1 MAMDLKSKKGFSYRG
16 SMYLILTLLVM
27 SLIGGVIIYRNSLL
41 SHIKGNNAVQLDDD
55 IFISIIFIAAA
66 TVAVSLFLAIRIN
79 RNIKRLERLALAMER
94 GEEKESMPK
103 FANDELGDIAR
114 HIIDLYG
121 RLSEASESIKREH
134 DKALHEEQEKL
145 RIKRQL
151 TNNINH
157 ELKTPVAAIQG
168 YLETM
173 TTSQDMTEEERN
185 SFIAKSYAHCQRL
198 TQLLTDVSTITRMED
213 GSSRIEREMVDLH
226 TIVSEIA
233 SDVAL
238 LPDDKRMRMNIA
250 LPSPMPVYGNSTL
263 LVSIIKNLTDNAIAY
278 SGGRDI
284 YIKCLGEQDGMYTI
298 SFADNGIGIE
308 DDHIDYI
315 FERFYRIDKGRSR
328 KLGGTGLGLSIVK
341 NGVLFHG
348 GNIEVKN
355 RKVGGLEFTFTLPKS
370 KREAEAN

>member
-16 SMYLILTLLVM
+16 SMYLILTLLALL
-27 SLIGGVIIYRNSLL
+27 LIGGVIIYRHSLL
-41 SHIKGNNAVQLDDD
+41 SHINGNGAAHLDDG
-55 IFISIIFIAAA
+55 IFVSIIFIAAA

-79 RNIKRLERLALAMER
+79 RNIKNLEHLALAMER

-114 HIIDLYG
+114 HIIDLYT
-121 RLSEASESIKREH
+121 RLSEATESIKREH

-173 TTSQDMTEEERN
+173 ITAKDMTEEERN
-185 SFIAKSYAHCQRL
+185 SFITKSYAHCQRL

-213 GSSRIEREMVDLH
+213 GSSRIEREVVDLH
-226 TIVSEIA
+226 AIVGEIA

-238 LPDDKRMRMNIA
+238 LPDDKRMRMNID

-263 LVSIIKNLTDNAIAY
+263 LISIIKNLTDNAIAY

-284 YIKCLGEQDGMYTI
+284 YVKCLGEQDGMYTI

-355 RKVGGLEFTFTLPKS
+355 RKVGGLEFTFTLPKKAICNS
-370 KREAEAN
+370 

>member
-16 SMYLILTLLVM
+16 SMYLILTLLATL
-27 SLIGGVIIYRNSLL
+27 LIGGVIVYRHSLL
-41 SHIKGNNAVQLDDD
+41 SHINGNGAAHLDDG
-55 IFISIIFIAAA
+55 IFVSIIFIAAA
-66 TVAVSLFLAIRIN
+66 TVVVSLFLAIRIN
-79 RNIKRLERLALAMER
+79 RNIKNLEHLALAMER

-114 HIIDLYG
+114 HIIDLYT
-121 RLSEASESIKREH
+121 RLSEATESIKREH
-134 DKALHEEQEKL
+134 DKALHQEQEKL

-173 TTSQDMTEEERN
+173 TTSKDMTDEERD

-213 GSSRIEREMVDLH
+213 GSSRIEREMVDLNA
-226 TIVSEIA
+226 IVSEIA
-233 SDVAL
+233 SEVAL
-238 LPDDKRMRMNIA
+238 LPDDKRMRMNIS
-250 LPSPMPVYGNSTL
+250 LPSPMPIYGNSSL
-263 LVSIIKNLTDNAIAY
+263 LISIIKNLTDNAIAY

-284 YIKCLGEQDGMYTI
+284 YIKCLGEQNGMYTI

-308 DDHIDYI
+308 DDHIEYI

-355 RKVGGLEFTFTLPKS
+355 RKVGGLEFTFTLPIAKHIS
-370 KREAEAN
+370 

>member
-16 SMYLILTLLVM
+16 SMYLILTLLALL
-27 SLIGGVIIYRNSLL
+27 LIGGVIIYRHSLL
-41 SHIKGNNAVQLDDD
+41 SHINGNGAVHLDDG
-55 IFISIIFIAAA
+55 IFVSIIFIAAA

-79 RNIKRLERLALAMER
+79 RNIKNLEHLALAMER

-114 HIIDLYG
+114 HIIDLYT
-121 RLSEASESIKREH
+121 RLSEATESIKREH

-173 TTSQDMTEEERN
+173 ITSKDMTEEERN
-185 SFIAKSYAHCQRL
+185 SFITKSYAHCQRL

-213 GSSRIEREMVDLH
+213 GSSRIEREVVDLH
-226 TIVSEIA
+226 AIVGEIA

-238 LPDDKRMRMNIA
+238 LPDDKRMRMNID

-263 LVSIIKNLTDNAIAY
+263 LISIIKNLTDNAIAY

-284 YIKCLGEQDGMYTI
+284 YVKCLGEQDGMYTI

-355 RKVGGLEFTFTLPKS
+355 RKVGGLEFTFTLPKKGICNS
-370 KREAEAN
+370 

>member
-1 MAMDLKSKKGFSYRG
+1 MDLKSKKGFSYRG

-27 SLIGGVIIYRNSLL
+27 SLIGGVIIYRHSLI
-41 SHIKGNNAVQLDDD
+41 SHIKGNSAVQLDDD

-66 TVAVSLFLAIRIN
+66 TVVVSLFLAIRIN
-79 RNIKRLERLALAMER
+79 RNIKNLERLALAMER
-94 GEEKESMPK
+94 GDEKESMPK

-173 TTSQDMTEEERN
+173 TTSKDMTDEERD

-213 GSSRIEREMVDLH
+213 GSSRIERERVDLR
-226 TIVSEIA
+226 TIVNEIA
-233 SDVAL
+233 SEVAL
-238 LPDDKRMRMNIA
+238 LPDDKRMRVNID

-263 LVSIIKNLTDNAIAY
+263 LMSIIKNLTDNAIAY

-284 YIKCLGEQDGMYTI
+284 YVKCLGEQDGMYTI

-341 NGVLFHG
+341 NGILFHG

-355 RKVGGLEFTFTLPKS
+355 RKVGGLEFTFTLPIAKT
-370 KREAEAN
+370 ETVAN

>member
-1 MAMDLKSKKGFSYRG
+1 MDLKSKKRFSYRG
-16 SMYLILTLLVM
+16 SMYLILALLVM
-27 SLIGGVIIYRNSLL
+27 SLIGGIIIYRHSLI
-41 SHIKGNNAVQLDDD
+41 SHIKGNSAVQLDDD
-55 IFISIIFIAAA
+55 IFVSIIFIATAA
-66 TVAVSLFLAIRIN
+66 VIVSLFLAIRIN
-79 RNIKRLERLALAMER
+79 RNIKNLERLAMAMER

-114 HIIDLYG
+114 HIIDLYA

-134 DKALHEEQEKL
+134 DKALYEEQEKL

-173 TTSQDMTEEERN
+173 TTSKDISNEERDA
-185 SFIAKSYAHCQRL
+185 FIAKSYAHCQRL

-213 GSSRIEREMVDLH
+213 GSSRIEREKVDLH
-226 TIVSEIA
+226 TIVNEIA

-238 LPDDKRMRMNIA
+238 LPDDKRMRMNID
-250 LPSPMPVYGNSTL
+250 LPTPMPIYGNSTL
-263 LVSIIKNLTDNAIAY
+263 LMSIVKNLTDNAIAY

-341 NGVLFHG
+341 NGILFHG
-348 GNIEVKN
+348 GNIEVRN
-355 RKVGGLEFTFTLPKS
+355 RKIGGLEFTFTLPKA
-370 KREAEAN
+370 KADTAAN